1 MTQNQMTQKINE
13 YSTDETISELFFE
26 DGYDKRDL
34 AGTDFTFGFV
44 DFEDFAHAVRMN
56 AETGS
61 LVWTE
66 RHIVGTRNG
75 FQFEIVK
82 VRK

>member
-34 AGTDFTFGFV
+34 GFV
-44 DFEDFAHAVRMN
+44 DFEDFAHVVRKN

-66 RHIVGTRNG
+66 KHIVGTRG
-75 FQFEIVK
+75 GYQFEVI
-82 VRK
+82 RYSDSEPGE